1 MPHETMRMF
10 LLRFL
15 LVIDALVLFLLGALL
30 ILAPSQVEK
39 TFHFQNLPP
48 AVSYLIGLW
57 GCVLATMGF
66 GYLFAAANP
75 IRHRVWIQ
83 VGIARGALEC
93 ALGAVYLARGI
104 VTVQQAGLGLLIT
117 ALIPIAYLALY
128 PRPPRLVKP
137 AEAAGP
143 PPASP

>member
-1 MPHETMRMF
+1 MKFF
-10 LLRFL
+10 LLRL
-15 LVIDALVLFLLGALL
+15 LLTLDAFVLFLLGAWL

-39 TFHFQNLPP
+39 AFHFQNLPP

-66 GYLFAAANP
+66 GYFIAATNP

-83 VGIARGALEC
+83 VAIARGALEFV
-93 ALGAVYLARGI
+93 LGGIYLARGV
-104 VTVQQAGLGLLIT
+104 VTLQQAGLGLVVT
-117 ALIPIAYLALY
+117 ALIPIAYIALY

-137 AEAAGP
+137 TETPAS